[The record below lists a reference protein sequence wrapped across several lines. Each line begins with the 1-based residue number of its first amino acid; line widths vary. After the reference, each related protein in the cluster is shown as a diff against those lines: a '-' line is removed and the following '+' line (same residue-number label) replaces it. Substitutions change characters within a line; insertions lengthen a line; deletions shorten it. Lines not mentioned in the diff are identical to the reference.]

1 MDRKIVIYD
10 YSPSARELVKN
21 LKFSTDSLIVVA
33 RTREE
38 YEAAHEDGLELFF
51 ADLSDD
57 KNLRD
62 IGIGDDVTDFFCVTD
77 DDDLNLFITLSARA
91 IDKNLNILAKASDAN
106 SKKKLML
113 AGASETIDFN
123 EIGANRIFHL
133 LKRETA
139 LSLLDSIVFSTDF
152 CGQKQGILITEIE
165 VHKDSM
171 LDGKTFADIDRTKYD
186 IIVLGI
192 QDKQISKKFIFNINL
207 YNHKID
213 VGDVLVV
220 IGNKENI
227 ERFKIECAEEGNG

>member
-10 YSPSARELVKN
+10 YSPSARELVRN
-21 LKFSTDSLIVVA
+21 LRFSTDSVIVVA
-33 RTREE
+33 RTKDE
-38 YEAAHEDGLELFF
+38 YEAAVEDGLELFF
-51 ADLSDD
+51 SDLSDD

-62 IGIGDDVTDFFCVTD
+62 IGIGSDVTDFFCVTD

-139 LSLLDSIVFSTDF
+139 LSLLDSIVFGTDF
-152 CGQKQGILITEIE
+152 CGEKSEVSITEIE
-165 VHKDSM
+165 VCKNSK
-171 LDGKTFADIDRTKYD
+171 LDGKTFADIDYTKYD

-220 IGNKENI
+220 IGNKENTN
-227 ERFKIECAEEGNG
+227 RFKIECAENNNG

>member
-139 LSLLDSIVFSTDF
+139 LSLLDSIVFGTDF
-152 CGQKQGILITEIE
+152 CGQKPGILITEIE
-165 VHKDSM
+165 VRKDSK
-171 LDGKTFADIDRTKYD
+171 LDGKTFADVDRTKYD